1 MGLLF
6 SRRHLHGE
14 NNGLQQSVVFILYGL
29 FWLQNFV
36 DQILAHNDHPLVIVT
51 DDVKA

>member
-1 MGLLF
+1 MGLFF

-14 NNGLQQSVVFILYGL
+14 NNGLQQSVVCILYGL
-29 FWLQNFV
+29 FQLQSLL
-36 DQILAHNDHPLVIVT
+36 DQILAHNDYPLLIVT